1 MHEYILQDLRPKE
14 SSNKNLAVALQ
25 EAQDRMSAEINHRQE
40 MEQLRKQIT
49 EDVLAQIRIR
59 FKTEGIKELNDLL
72 NGLGK

>member
-1 MHEYILQDLRPKE
+1 M
-14 SSNKNLAVALQ
+14 ALQ
-25 EAQDRMSAEINHRQE
+25 EVQDRMSAEINHRQE

-49 EDVLAQIRIR
+49 EDVLSQIRIQ

>member
-1 MHEYILQDLRPKE
+1 MYKNIISDLCPKE
-14 SSNKNLAVALQ
+14 SSNKNLAVSLQ
-25 EAQDRMSAEINHRQE
+25 EAHDRMLEEINHRQE

-59 FKTEGIKELNDLL
+59 LKTEGIKELNDLL

>member
-1 MHEYILQDLRPKE
+1 M
-14 SSNKNLAVALQ
+14 SLQ
-25 EAQDRMSAEINHRQE
+25 EAHDRMLEEINHRQE

-59 FKTEGIKELNDLL
+59 LKTEGIKELNDLL

>member
-1 MHEYILQDLRPKE
+1 
-14 SSNKNLAVALQ
+14 
-25 EAQDRMSAEINHRQE
+25 

-59 FKTEGIKELNDLL
+59 LKTEGTKELNDLL